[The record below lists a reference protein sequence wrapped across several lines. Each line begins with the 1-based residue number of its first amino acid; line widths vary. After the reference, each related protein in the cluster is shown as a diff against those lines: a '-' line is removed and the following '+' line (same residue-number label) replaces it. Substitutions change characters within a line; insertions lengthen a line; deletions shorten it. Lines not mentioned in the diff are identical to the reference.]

1 MIAATDPISRLVC
14 IVLWVFQ
21 LLLLLRVVA
30 SLLELV
36 GVRPPVTGPL
46 RSAWQL
52 LYDVTEPPIRPL
64 RRIVPPAGMFDVA
77 FMVAFV
83 IVIVLQAVF
92 C

>member
-1 MIAATDPISRLVC
+1 MNPVSRLLC
-14 IVLWVFQ
+14 IVLLVFQ
-21 LLLLLRVVA
+21 VFLLLRVVV

-64 RRIVPPAGMFDVA
+64 RKIVPPAGMFDVA
-77 FMVAFV
+77 FLVAFV
-83 IVIVLQAVF
+83 IVIVLQRVF

>member
-1 MIAATDPISRLVC
+1 MNPVSQLLCIA
-14 IVLWVFQ
+14 LWVFQ
-21 LLLLLRVVA
+21 LLLLLRVIV

-64 RRIVPPAGMFDVA
+64 RKIVPPAGMFDVA
-77 FMVAFV
+77 FLVAFV
-83 IVIVLQAVF
+83 IVIVLQRVF